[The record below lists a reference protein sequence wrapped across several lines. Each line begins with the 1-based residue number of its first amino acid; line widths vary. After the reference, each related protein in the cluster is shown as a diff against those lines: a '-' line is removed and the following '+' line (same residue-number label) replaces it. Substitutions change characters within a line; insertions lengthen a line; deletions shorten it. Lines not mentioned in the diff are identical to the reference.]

1 MAPPTGTAVH
11 LDGLGKRFRLTHDRN
26 WTLKATMLA
35 GHRTRYEEF
44 WALRDLDLEIPHGS
58 TFGIIG
64 GNGSGKS
71 TLLKVLAG
79 ILRPDEGTATVD
91 GRLSAL
97 LELGAGFHPELT
109 GRENVYLNGAI
120 LGFTSRD
127 IRQRFDDIVG
137 FAELDRFID
146 EPVRNYSSGMYVRL
160 GFSVAIHVEPE
171 ILLVDEVLAVG
182 DHSFQRRCLDRFAQL
197 KAEGRTIVLVSH
209 DLDMVGWLCERTA
222 WIQNGALQA
231 VGPSPEVI
239 DRFLDGADEPLS
251 GTSAS
256 GNTTAGTQTPGM
268 QRRFGGLGDDDLVR
282 AVDLVDPNGHRMDRV
297 GSGHPVRFRVRV
309 DAGRAD
315 EPLTVALGLY
325 RSDGTHVASIN
336 SGAAARGLVP
346 EEAPEDNGAGT
357 VEVDYAIDALA
368 VQPGTYELSVA
379 LHDASMRKVF
389 ERHTHLIRFEVEPS
403 GGDHQ
408 NGLVALGGTWSARS
422 VDASATGPRSDG
434 PGSDGS

>member
-1 MAPPTGTAVH
+1 MAPSPDSAVL

-26 WTLKATMLA
+26 WTLKATVLA

-44 WALRDLDLEIPHGS
+44 WALRGVDLDIPNGS

-79 ILRPDEGTATVD
+79 ILRPDEGTATVN

-120 LGFTSRD
+120 LGFTSRE
-127 IRQRFDDIVG
+127 IRRRFDDIVG

-182 DHSFQRRCLDRFAQL
+182 DHTFQKRCLDRFAQL
-197 KAEGRTIVLVSH
+197 KAEGRTIILVSH
-209 DLDMVGWLCERTA
+209 DLDMVGWLCEQTA
-222 WIQNGALQA
+222 WIQQGTLRA
-231 VGPSPEVI
+231 VGPSPKVI
-239 DRFLDGADEPLS
+239 ERFLDGAIDSPTRADPS
-251 GTSAS
+251 PSA
-256 GNTTAGTQTPGM
+256 P
-268 QRRFGGLGDDDLVR
+268 RRFGGLGPDDLVR
-282 AVDLVDPNGHRMDRV
+282 AVELVDANGHPMDRV
-297 GSGHPVRFRVRV
+297 GSGRPVRFRVRV
-309 DAGRAD
+309 DADQIG
-315 EPLTVALGLY
+315 EPVTVALGLY
-325 RSDGTHVASIN
+325 RADGTHVASIN
-336 SGAAARGLVP
+336 SGAAVRA
-346 EEAPEDNGAGT
+346 ADDAGT
-357 VEVDYAIDALA
+357 VEVDYAVDSLA
-368 VQPGTYELSVA
+368 VQPGIYELSVA
-379 LHDASMRKVF
+379 LHDATMRRVF
-389 ERHTHLIRFEVEPS
+389 ERHTHLVRFEVEPT
-403 GGDHQ
+403 GVDQQ

-422 VDASATGPRSDG
+422 ADR
-434 PGSDGS
+434 

>member
-1 MAPPTGTAVH
+1 MASSHDSAVL

-26 WTLKATMLA
+26 WTLKATVLA

-44 WALRDLDLEIPHGS
+44 WALRGVDLDVPHGS

-109 GRENVYLNGAI
+109 VRENVYLNGAI
-120 LGFTSRD
+120 LGFTSRE
-127 IRQRFDDIVG
+127 IRRRFDDIVG

-182 DHSFQRRCLDRFAQL
+182 DHTFQKRCLDRFAQL
-197 KAEGRTIVLVSH
+197 KAEGRTIILVSH

-222 WIQNGALQA
+222 WIQQGTLQA

-239 DRFLDGADEPLS
+239 ERFLDGAS
-251 GTSAS
+251 GSPTPTDPSPSA
-256 GNTTAGTQTPGM
+256 P
-268 QRRFGGLGDDDLVR
+268 RRFGGLGPNDLVQ
-282 AVDLVDPNGHRMDRV
+282 AVDLVDANGHPMDRV
-297 GSGHPVRFRVRV
+297 GSGRPVRFRVRV
-309 DAGRAD
+309 DALRVG
-315 EPLTVALGLY
+315 EPVTVALGLY
-325 RSDGTHVASIN
+325 RADGTHVASIN
-336 SGAAARGLVP
+336 SGAADRA
-346 EEAPEDNGAGT
+346 ANDAGMI
-357 VEVDYAIDALA
+357 EVDYAVNSLA
-368 VQPGTYELSVA
+368 VQPGIYELSVA
-379 LHDASMRKVF
+379 LHNATMRRVF
-389 ERHTHLIRFEVEPS
+389 ERHTHLVRFEVEPT
-403 GGDHQ
+403 GIDQQ

-422 VDASATGPRSDG
+422 VDR
-434 PGSDGS
+434 

>member
-1 MAPPTGTAVH
+1 MAPSPDSAVL

-26 WTLKATMLA
+26 WTLKATVLA

-44 WALRDLDLEIPHGS
+44 WALRGVDLDIPHGS

-120 LGFTSRD
+120 LGFTSKE
-127 IRQRFDDIVG
+127 IRRRFDDIVG

-182 DHSFQRRCLDRFAQL
+182 DHTFQKRCLDRFAQL
-197 KAEGRTIVLVSH
+197 KAEGRTIILVSH
-209 DLDMVGWLCERTA
+209 DLDMVGWLCEQTA
-222 WIQNGALQA
+222 WIQQGTLRA
-231 VGPSPEVI
+231 VGPSPNVI
-239 DRFLDGADEPLS
+239 ERFLDGADDSPTPVAPS
-251 GTSAS
+251 PSA
-256 GNTTAGTQTPGM
+256 P
-268 QRRFGGLGDDDLVR
+268 RRFGGLGPDDLVR
-282 AVDLVDPNGHRMDRV
+282 AVDLVDANGHPMDRV
-297 GSGHPVRFRVRV
+297 GSGRPVRFRVRV
-309 DAGRAD
+309 DADQVG
-315 EPLTVALGLY
+315 EPVTVALGLY
-325 RSDGTHVASIN
+325 RADGTHVASIN
-336 SGAAARGLVP
+336 SGASARAAD
-346 EEAPEDNGAGT
+346 EAGT
-357 VEVDYAIDALA
+357 VEVDYAVDSLA
-368 VQPGTYELSVA
+368 VQPGIYELSVA
-379 LHDASMRKVF
+379 LHDATMRRVF
-389 ERHTHLIRFEVEPS
+389 ERHTHLVRCEVEPT
-403 GGDHQ
+403 GGDQQ

-422 VDASATGPRSDG
+422 VDR
-434 PGSDGS
+434 

>member
-1 MAPPTGTAVH
+1 MAPSPDSAVL

-26 WTLKATMLA
+26 WTLKATVLA

-44 WALRDLDLEIPHGS
+44 WALRGVDLDIPHGS

-79 ILRPDEGTATVD
+79 ILRPDEGTATVS

-120 LGFTSRD
+120 LGFTSKE
-127 IRQRFDDIVG
+127 IRRRFDDIVG

-182 DHSFQRRCLDRFAQL
+182 DHTFQKRCLDRFAQL
-197 KAEGRTIVLVSH
+197 KAEGRTIILVSH
-209 DLDMVGWLCERTA
+209 DLDMVGWLCEQTA
-222 WIQNGALQA
+222 WIQQGTLQA
-231 VGPSPEVI
+231 VGPSPKVI
-239 DRFLDGADEPLS
+239 EQFLDGAVDSPTPADPS
-251 GTSAS
+251 PSA
-256 GNTTAGTQTPGM
+256 P
-268 QRRFGGLGDDDLVR
+268 RRFGGLGPDDLVR
-282 AVDLVDPNGHRMDRV
+282 AVDLVDANGHPMDRV
-297 GSGHPVRFRVRV
+297 GSGRPVRFRVRV
-309 DAGRAD
+309 DADQVG
-315 EPLTVALGLY
+315 EPVTVALGLY
-325 RSDGTHVASIN
+325 RADGTHVASIN
-336 SGAAARGLVP
+336 SGAAAR
-346 EEAPEDNGAGT
+346 AADDAGT
-357 VEVDYAIDALA
+357 VEVDYAVDSLA
-368 VQPGTYELSVA
+368 VQPGIYELSVA
-379 LHDASMRKVF
+379 LHDATMRRVF
-389 ERHTHLIRFEVEPS
+389 ERHTHLVRFEVEPT
-403 GGDHQ
+403 GVDQQ

-422 VDASATGPRSDG
+422 ADR
-434 PGSDGS
+434 

>member
-1 MAPPTGTAVH
+1 MSVAARGPNAIA
-11 LDGLGKRFRLTHDRN
+11 LDGLGKKFRLTHDRN
-26 WTLKATMLA
+26 WTLKATVLA
-35 GHRTRYEEF
+35 GHRVRYEEF
-44 WALRDLDLEIPHGS
+44 WALRGLDLEIPHGS

-120 LGFTSRD
+120 LGFTSRE
-127 IRQRFDDIVG
+127 IRRRFDDIVG
-137 FAELDRFID
+137 FAELARFID

-182 DHSFQRRCLDRFAQL
+182 DHAFQKRCLDRFAQL
-197 KAEGRTIVLVSH
+197 KAEGRTIILVSH
-209 DLDMVGWLCERTA
+209 DLDMVGWLCEQTA
-222 WIQNGALQA
+222 WIQQGTLRAA
-231 VGPSPEVI
+231 GPSPEVI
-239 DRFLDGADEPLS
+239 DRFLDGGAAGAP
-251 GTSAS
+251 TAS
-256 GNTTAGTQTPGM
+256 GPR
-268 QRRFGGLGDDDLVR
+268 RRFGGLGPDDLVR
-282 AVDLVDPNGHRMDRV
+282 SVDLVDANGHDVDRV
-297 GSGHPVRFRVRV
+297 GSGRPVRFRVRY

-315 EPLTVALGLY
+315 EPVTVALGLY
-325 RSDGTHVASIN
+325 RADGTHVASIN
-336 SGAAARGLVP
+336 SGAASRAVDGDGL
-346 EEAPEDNGAGT
+346 
-357 VEVDYAIDALA
+357 VEVDYAIGALA

-379 LHDASMRKVF
+379 LHDHSMRTVM
-389 ERHTHLIRFEVEPS
+389 ERHTHLVRFEVEPT

-422 VDASATGPRSDG
+422 DG
-434 PGSDGS
+434 L